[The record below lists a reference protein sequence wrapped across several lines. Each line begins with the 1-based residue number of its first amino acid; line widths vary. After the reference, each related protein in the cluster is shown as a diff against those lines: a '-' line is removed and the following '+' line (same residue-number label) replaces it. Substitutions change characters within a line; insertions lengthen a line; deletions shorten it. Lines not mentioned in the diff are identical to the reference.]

1 MVVGTLEKGFEV
13 VVIGGGPGGY
23 LTAIRLAQLK
33 KDVALIETSP
43 TLGGVC
49 LNEGCIPSKA
59 LIHAADFFY
68 SAKKSSRFGVE
79 ISGDISVNLKNLMKW
94 KDSVVNKLTDGV
106 KFLVQKNGV
115 ELINGFATFKDR
127 NSLTVKSEKGEQYVK
142 FDKCIIATGSSP
154 QFPDGFEPDGKK
166 VLGPGDILSLEE
178 LPSKLI
184 VIGGGYIG
192 LEMSALFAKFGSK
205 VTLIEARDYLL
216 KEHDDEVRKA
226 LMKRFSQL
234 NIEVLLSSKANKIE
248 RDGEVSIEVE
258 MKNGEK
264 RKVEGDKVLIALG
277 RKPNSSNIGIE
288 PLYIEIDNS
297 GFIKVNDKM
306 QTNLENVYAIGDVV
320 GGPLLAHKAYR
331 EAKVAAEAIAGIPTA
346 FDSVVIP
353 AVIYSDPEIAWAG
366 LSETEANL
374 RGIDVITGTFPF
386 YVSGRALTLDAP
398 EGFVKII
405 AEKGTNRVL
414 GVEIVGM
421 DASELISEAA
431 LAIEMGAFLDDLSK
445 TIHPHPSMSE
455 ALLESAEA
463 ALGEAVHILQLGK

>member
-33 KDVALIETSP
+33 KDVALIESSE
-43 TLGGVC
+43 TLGGIC

-59 LIHAADFFY
+59 LIHASDFFY
-68 SAKKSSRFGVE
+68 SAKKASKFGVA
-79 ISGDISVNLKNLMKW
+79 ISGDISVNFENLMSW
-94 KDSVVNKLTDGV
+94 KDSIVKKLTDGV

-115 ELINGFATFKDR
+115 ELINGFATFKDK
-127 NSLTVKSEKGEQYVK
+127 NSVSVKSEKGEQVIN
-142 FDKCIIATGSSP
+142 FNKCIIATGSSP
-154 QFPDGFEPDGKK
+154 QFPRGFEPDGDK
-166 VLGPGDILSLEE
+166 VLGPRDILSLKE
-178 LPSKLI
+178 LPSRLI

-205 VTLIEARDYLL
+205 VTLIEARDSLL
-216 KEHDDEVRKA
+216 KDHDDEVRKA
-226 LMKRFSQL
+226 LIKRFSQL
-234 NIEVLLSSKANKIE
+234 NIEVLLSSRANKIE
-248 RDGEVSIEVE
+248 KDEEVSTEVE
-258 MKNGEK
+258 TKDGEK
-264 RKVEGDKVLIALG
+264 RIVEGDKVLIALG

-288 PLYIEIDNS
+288 TLGIETDPG
-297 GFIKVNDKM
+297 GFIKVNEKM
-306 QTNLENVYAIGDVV
+306 QTNLENIYAIGDVI

-353 AVIYSDPEIAWAG
+353 AVIYTDPEIAWAG
-366 LSETEANL
+366 LSETEAKVK
-374 RGIDVITGTFPF
+374 GIDVITGTFPF

-398 EGFVKII
+398 EGFVKTI

-431 LAIEMGAFLDDLSK
+431 LAIEMGAFLEDLSK

-463 ALGEAVHILQLGK
+463 ALGEAVHILQSGK